1 MTEPNIENNYSEN
14 EIRAKIKSYLK
25 FQNYMKDVAD
35 IVCQELG
42 IEDPILSVELNPVG
56 DTVFVNFVDSS
67 FSFDA
72 AFLWDQNLKGT
83 IENYIDQ

>member
-1 MTEPNIENNYSEN
+1 MNERFIYSED
-14 EIRAKIKSYLK
+14 IVRGRIYSYLK

-42 IEDPILSVELNPVG
+42 IENPILSVDLSPSG
-56 DTVFVNFVDSS
+56 DTVFVKFVDSS

-72 AFLWDQNLKGT
+72 AFLWDRNLKGT